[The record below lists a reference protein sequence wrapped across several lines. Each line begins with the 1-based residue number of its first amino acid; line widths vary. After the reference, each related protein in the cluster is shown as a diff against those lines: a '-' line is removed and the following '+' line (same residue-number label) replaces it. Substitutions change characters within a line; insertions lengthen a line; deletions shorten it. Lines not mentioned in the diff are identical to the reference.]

1 MTTCNLTK
9 RNGLVVVL
17 VLFTLG
23 GCFSLSRKTPVL
35 EQYVLGSPAAEV
47 KAAPPDQSG
56 FTIGLR
62 RLDLA
67 PYLAIP
73 AIVVRRGNQ
82 QIVTSEFHRWGE
94 ELSEG
99 INRAFARFLAAEPSV
114 RAVDIAPWS
123 VRSRYDYLIQL
134 HVLRFEGA
142 AAKQIAVTD
151 GEARVVARWEIIR
164 QLDGAVLARGTTD
177 HAERGWQLGDYGGLV
192 TLLDKGLNAMARDL
206 GACMARLGPVP
217 VRPTGAEPIPAIG
230 PALECTAQPGMAG
243 GGAE

>member
-1 MTTCNLTK
+1 V
-9 RNGLVVVL
+9 VVVL
-17 VLFTLG
+17 LLTLG

-47 KAAPPDQSG
+47 RAGPSDRAG

-73 AIVVRRGNQ
+73 AIVVRRGDQ

-114 RAVDIAPWS
+114 RAVDVAPWS
-123 VRSRYDYLIQL
+123 VRSKYDYLVQL
-134 HVLRFEGA
+134 HILHFEGA
-142 AAKQIAVTD
+142 APEETAGTE
-151 GEARVVARWEIIR
+151 GEVRVVANWEMIR
-164 QLDGAVLARGTTD
+164 QADGVVLARGATD
-177 HAERGWQLGDYGGLV
+177 HRQGGWRVGDYAGLV
-192 TLLDKGLNAMARDL
+192 TLLDQGLTAMAQDV
-206 GACMARLGPVP
+206 GACLVRLGPVP
-217 VRPTGAEPIPAIG
+217 VRTTGTVESAVG
-230 PALECTAQPGMAG
+230 PALACVAQSQNAN
-243 GGAE
+243 AR